1 MAKKIKSLI
10 SFGRVAENRKARHN
24 YIINETIEAGVI
36 LTGSEVKSLRFGQV
50 SIKESYVSEAKGKLV
65 LINSNIPEY
74 GPANQFNHPPKRF
87 RELLVTKKQRN
98 RLFGLMKRDGVT
110 LIPLTIFFN
119 NKGFAKLDLGIAKG
133 RKKED
138 KRDLIK
144 QREWDRKKQ
153 RILKEQS

>member
-65 LINSNIPEY
+65 LISVIALILNIMST
-74 GPANQFNHPPKRF
+74 G
-87 RELLVTKKQRN
+87 
-98 RLFGLMKRDGVT
+98 
-110 LIPLTIFFN
+110 FF
-119 NKGFAKLDLGIAKG
+119 IAFVK
-133 RKKED
+133 
-138 KRDLIK
+138 
-144 QREWDRKKQ
+144 
-153 RILKEQS
+153 